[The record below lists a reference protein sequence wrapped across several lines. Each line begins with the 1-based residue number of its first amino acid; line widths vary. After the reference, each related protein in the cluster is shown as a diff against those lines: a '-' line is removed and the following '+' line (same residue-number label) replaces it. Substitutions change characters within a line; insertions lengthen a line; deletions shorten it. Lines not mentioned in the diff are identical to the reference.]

1 MRVLLIGA
9 GRYGNSLVGR
19 KYVSG
24 ELGAQL
30 AGVVDPKIEEIK
42 KSDDYCL
49 HGVHTY
55 RSIDEVSKACIEDC
69 VSDIAL
75 VPQIVPDTFMK
86 LVDSGAK
93 KVILPKPV
101 STNSREYQEILNVT
115 EGNKVDALVASNWHY
130 SNITKMTKALINK
143 LIGQEI
149 DSSEK
154 LPAQFASKLNDLSSG
169 YKINKVEVQY
179 NKQNEV
185 LTIDPPMQ
193 ELPHALQ
200 IVYSTGCTNLK
211 DVELVMDELLQTKS
225 RVNVELQNVKDVKE
239 GIKLNSDL
247 QMKEKL
253 DKKRERVLKVF
264 LEKNGEK
271 VVVTADYD
279 ALFDKM
285 GNCLK
290 RPSIKYECLG
300 APETNW
306 KYDISE
312 DNMNV
317 MYRDMFGYI
326 QGEKN
331 DSLTVKKYNPISDVL
346 CKVQKLWEAKKIN

>member
-19 KYVSG
+19 KYVNG
-24 ELGAQL
+24 ELGAKL
-30 AGVVDPKIEEIK
+30 VGVVDPKIEEIK

-49 HGVHTY
+49 HGVPTY
-55 RSIDEVSKACIEDC
+55 KTIDEVSKSCIEDC

-75 VPQIVPDTFMK
+75 IPQIVPDTFMK
-86 LVDSGAK
+86 LVNSGAK

-101 STNSREYQEILNVT
+101 STNSKDFQEMLNVT
-115 EGNKVDALVASNWHY
+115 ESKKVDALVASNWHY
-130 SNITKMTKALINK
+130 SNITKMTKALLAK
-143 LIGQEI
+143 LSGEEI
-149 DSSEK
+149 DSSVK
-154 LPAQFASKLNDLSSG
+154 LPPQFVSKLNDLSSG
-169 YKINKVEVQY
+169 YKITGAEVQY

-211 DVELVMDELLQTKS
+211 DVEIVMNELFQTKS
-225 RVNVELQNVKDVKE
+225 RVNVELQNVKDVKD

-247 QMKEKL
+247 QMHEKL
-253 DKKRERVLKVF
+253 DKKRERILKVF
-264 LEKNGEK
+264 MEKNGEK
-271 VVVTADYD
+271 VVVTSDYD
-279 ALFDKM
+279 AVFDKM

-290 RPSIKYECLG
+290 RPSISYECLG

-306 KYDISE
+306 KYEISE

-326 QGEKN
+326 QGEQN
-331 DSLTVKKYNPISDVL
+331 GSLTVKKYNPISEIL
-346 CKVQKLWEAKKIN
+346 CKVQKIWEKTKS